1 MCMGGEAPTH
11 VGIVSILNQV
21 CKMEINVQIKGVR
34 GINFWQCSISSIHES
49 VEPSFFPFPPI

>member
-21 CKMEINVQIKGVR
+21 CKIEINVQKKGV
-34 GINFWQCSISSIHES
+34 
-49 VEPSFFPFPPI
+49 